1 MTRQISFILRIS
13 LNENF
18 MNMMGGRD
26 TVDTTHPIQAW
37 LLEQRPQ
44 WEAWLHTIHQ
54 RPETGFE
61 ENHTAQFVAARLNE
75 LNIDCIT
82 GLGKTGVLGIL
93 QGTAGAGRRIA
104 FRAEL
109 DALPMQECSGVS
121 YHSRIEGKFHGC
133 GHDGHTTTLLAAAAY
148 LAAHRD
154 FAGTALFIFQPAEEL
169 LSGAQAM
176 LADGLLTRFPCDEIY
191 ALHNLPGLGKGK
203 IAIPSQGALASA
215 DHVEVKIRAK
225 GTHGSAPQTGQDAIL
240 ASAHFLTSLQ
250 QSLTR
255 ILDSRD
261 SGVISFGSIHAGHA
275 NNILPEELTM
285 TGTIRT
291 HAEAVR
297 TSIHAQIQK
306 AADSTA
312 LLYGVQFSIDYPH
325 QAPVTLNHP
334 QAVEAVQNIALQVA
348 GTENVIMNAR
358 PVMASEDFAY
368 FLQQVPGAYF
378 FMGQEGAYCHHPQF
392 IFDTDIIPLGASVIV
407 ELIRQQ
413 AAQPTH

>member
-1 MTRQISFILRIS
+1 M
-13 LNENF
+13 
-18 MNMMGGRD
+18 
-26 TVDTTHPIQAW
+26 DTTHPIQAW
-37 LLEQRPQ
+37 LAEQRPQ
-44 WEAWLHTIHQ
+44 WETWLHTIHQ

-61 ENHTAQFVAARLNE
+61 ENHTAQFVAACLHE
-75 LNIDCIT
+75 LKIECIT
-82 GLGKTGVLGIL
+82 GIGKTGVVGIL
-93 QGTAGAGRRIA
+93 PGTAGTGRRIA

-109 DALPMQECSGVS
+109 DALPMQECSGVH
-121 YHSRIEGKFHGC
+121 YHSRIAGKFHGC

-154 FAGTALFIFQPAEEL
+154 FAGTAIFIFQPAEEL

-176 LADGLLTRFPCDEIY
+176 LAEGLFERCPCDEIY

-203 IAIPSQGALASA
+203 VGIPAAGALASA
-215 DHVEVKIRAK
+215 DHVEVLIKAK
-225 GTHGSAPQTGQDAIL
+225 GTHGSAPHTGQDAIL

-261 SGVISFGSIHAGHA
+261 SGVISFGSIHAGQA
-275 NNILPEELTM
+275 NNILPEELLM

-291 HAEAVR
+291 HSETVR
-297 TSIHAQIQK
+297 ARLHAQLQQ

-312 LLYGVQFSIDYPH
+312 LLYGVRIAIHYPH

-334 QAVEAVQNIALQVA
+334 QAVEAVQAVA
-348 GTENVIMNAR
+348 TRLAGAEQVIMNAR
-358 PVMASEDFAY
+358 PLMASEDFSY
-368 FLQQVPGAYF
+368 FLQQIPGAYF
-378 FMGQEGAYCHHPQF
+378 FMGQDGPYCHHPQF
-392 IFDTDIIPLGASVIV
+392 IFDTDIIPLGASLIA

-413 AAQPTH
+413 AARPTTQ

>member
-1 MTRQISFILRIS
+1 M
-13 LNENF
+13 
-18 MNMMGGRD
+18 
-26 TVDTTHPIQAW
+26 DTTHPIQAW
-37 LLEQRPQ
+37 LTEQRPQ
-44 WEAWLHTIHQ
+44 WETWLHTIHQ

-61 ENHTAQFVAARLNE
+61 ENHTAQFVAACLHE
-75 LNIDCIT
+75 LKIECIT
-82 GLGKTGVLGIL
+82 GIGKTGVVGIL
-93 QGTAGAGRRIA
+93 TGTAGAGRRIA

-109 DALPMQECSGVS
+109 DALPMQECSGVH
-121 YHSRIEGKFHGC
+121 YHSRIAGKFHGC

-154 FAGTALFIFQPAEEL
+154 FAGTAIFIFQPAEEL

-176 LADGLLTRFPCDEIY
+176 LAEGLFERCPCDEIY

-203 IAIPSQGALASA
+203 VGIPAAGALASA
-215 DHVEVKIRAK
+215 DHVEVLIKAK
-225 GTHGSAPQTGQDAIL
+225 GTHGSAPHTGQDAIL

-261 SGVISFGSIHAGHA
+261 SGVISFGSIHAGQA
-275 NNILPEELTM
+275 NNILPEELLM

-291 HAEAVR
+291 HSETVR
-297 TSIHAQIQK
+297 ARLHAQLQQ

-312 LLYGVQFSIDYPH
+312 LLYGVSFAIHYPH

-334 QAVEAVQNIALQVA
+334 QAVEAVQAVA
-348 GTENVIMNAR
+348 TRLAGAEQVIMNAR
-358 PVMASEDFAY
+358 PLMASEDFSY
-368 FLQQVPGAYF
+368 FLQQIPGAYF
-378 FMGQEGAYCHHPQF
+378 FMGQDGPYCHHPQF
-392 IFDTDIIPLGASVIV
+392 IFDTDIIPLGASLIA

-413 AAQPTH
+413 AARPTTQ

>member
-1 MTRQISFILRIS
+1 M
-13 LNENF
+13 
-18 MNMMGGRD
+18 
-26 TVDTTHPIQAW
+26 DTTHPIQAW
-37 LLEQRPQ
+37 LAEQRPQ
-44 WEAWLHTIHQ
+44 WETWLHTIHQ

-61 ENHTAQFVAARLNE
+61 ENHTAQFVAACLHE
-75 LNIDCIT
+75 LKIECIT
-82 GLGKTGVLGIL
+82 GIGKTGVVGIL
-93 QGTAGAGRRIA
+93 PGTAGTGRRIA

-109 DALPMQECSGVS
+109 DALPMQECSGVH
-121 YHSRIEGKFHGC
+121 YHSRIAGKFHGC

-154 FAGTALFIFQPAEEL
+154 FAGTAIFIFQPAEEL

-176 LADGLLTRFPCDEIY
+176 LAEGLFERCPCDEIY

-203 IAIPSQGALASA
+203 VGIPAAGALASA
-215 DHVEVKIRAK
+215 DHVEVLIKAK
-225 GTHGSAPQTGQDAIL
+225 GTHGSAPHTGQDAIL

-261 SGVISFGSIHAGHA
+261 SGVISFGSIHAGQA
-275 NNILPEELTM
+275 NNILPEELLM

-291 HAEAVR
+291 HSETVR
-297 TSIHAQIQK
+297 ARLHAQLQQ

-312 LLYGVQFSIDYPH
+312 LLYGVRVAIHYPH

-334 QAVEAVQNIALQVA
+334 QAVEAVQAVA
-348 GTENVIMNAR
+348 TRLAGAEQVIMNAR
-358 PVMASEDFAY
+358 PLMASEDFSY
-368 FLQQVPGAYF
+368 FLQQIPGAYF
-378 FMGQEGAYCHHPQF
+378 FMGQDGPYCHHPQF
-392 IFDTDIIPLGASVIV
+392 IFDTDIIPLGASLIA

-413 AAQPTH
+413 AARPTTQ

>member
-1 MTRQISFILRIS
+1 MEI
-13 LNENF
+13 
-18 MNMMGGRD
+18 
-26 TVDTTHPIQAW
+26 THPIQAW
-37 LLEQRPQ
+37 FAQQRPQ

-61 ENHTAQFVAARLNE
+61 ENHTANFVAHQLEALKIE
-75 LNIDCIT
+75 CIT
-82 GLGKTGVLGIL
+82 GIGKTGVVGVLE
-93 QGTAGAGRRIA
+93 GTAGAGRTIG

-109 DALPMQECSGVS
+109 DALPMQECSGVN
-121 YHSRIEGKFHGC
+121 YHSRIDGKFHGC

-154 FAGTALFIFQPAEEL
+154 FAGTALFVFQPAEEL

-176 LADGLLTRFPCDEIY
+176 LADGLLERFPCAEIY

-203 IAIPSQGALASA
+203 LGIPSQGALASA
-215 DHVEVKIRAK
+215 DHIEVKITAK
-225 GTHGSAPQTGQDAIL
+225 GTHGSAPHTGQDAIL

-261 SGVISFGSIHAGHA
+261 SGLISFGSIHAGHA
-275 NNILPEELTM
+275 NNILPEELIM

-291 HAEAVR
+291 HSEAVR
-297 TSIHAQIQK
+297 ASIHQQIQK

-312 LLYGVQFSIDYPH
+312 LLYGVQFAIHYPH
-325 QAPVTLNHP
+325 QAPVTLNHA
-334 QAVEAVQNIALQVA
+334 QAVEAVQAVASKIA
-348 GTENVIMNAR
+348 GDDNVIVNAR
-358 PVMASEDFAY
+358 PLMASEDFSY

-378 FMGQEGAYCHHPQF
+378 FMGQDGPYCHHPQF
-392 IFDTDIIPLGASVIV
+392 IFDTNIIPLGASVIV

-413 AAQPTH
+413 AARPAH

>member
-1 MTRQISFILRIS
+1 M
-13 LNENF
+13 
-18 MNMMGGRD
+18 
-26 TVDTTHPIQAW
+26 DTTHPIQAW
-37 LLEQRPQ
+37 FTQQRPQ

-61 ENHTAQFVAARLNE
+61 ENHTAKFVASRLQDLKIE
-75 LNIDCIT
+75 CIT
-82 GLGKTGVLGIL
+82 GIGKTGVVGLL
-93 QGTAGAGRRIA
+93 HGTAGAGRTIA

-109 DALPMQECSGVS
+109 DALPMQECSGVD
-121 YHSRIEGKFHGC
+121 YHSRIDGKFHGC

-148 LAAHRD
+148 LAKHRD
-154 FAGTALFIFQPAEEL
+154 FAGIALFVFQPAEEL
-169 LSGAQAM
+169 LTGAQAM
-176 LADGLLTRFPCDEIY
+176 LADGLLERFPCAEIY

-203 IAIPSQGALASA
+203 IGIPSQGALASA
-215 DHVEVKIRAK
+215 DHIEVKISAK
-225 GTHGSAPQTGQDAIL
+225 GTHGSAPHTGQDAIL

-275 NNILPEELTM
+275 NNILPEDLIM

-291 HAEAVR
+291 HSEAVR
-297 TSIHAQIQK
+297 SSIHAQIQK
-306 AADSTA
+306 AAESTT
-312 LLYGVQFSIDYPH
+312 LLYGVQFTIHYPH
-325 QAPVTLNHP
+325 QAPVTLNNAP
-334 QAVEAVQNIALQVA
+334 AVEAVKNVASQVA
-348 GTENVIMNAR
+348 GAENVIVNAR
-358 PVMASEDFAY
+358 PLMASEDFSY

-378 FMGQEGAYCHHPQF
+378 FMGQDGPYCHHPQF

-413 AAQPTH
+413 AAKPIS

>member
-1 MTRQISFILRIS
+1 M
-13 LNENF
+13 
-18 MNMMGGRD
+18 
-26 TVDTTHPIQAW
+26 
-37 LLEQRPQ
+37 LLEEKVETNHQMQTWFAAQRPRL
-44 WEAWLHTIHQ
+44 EAWLHSIHQ

-61 ENHTAQFVAARLNE
+61 EDHTAHFVATRLNE

-82 GLGKTGVLGIL
+82 GLGKTGVVGVL
-93 QGTAGAGRRIA
+93 QGTAGAGRTIA

-109 DALPMQECSGVS
+109 DALPMQECSGVH
-121 YHSRIEGKFHGC
+121 YHSRIDGKFHGC

-148 LAAHRD
+148 LSAHRD

-176 LADGLLTRFPCDEIY
+176 LAAGLLERFPCDEIY

-203 IAIPSQGALASA
+203 VGIPSQGALASA
-215 DHVEVKIRAK
+215 DHIEVMIYAQ
-225 GTHGSAPQTGQDAIL
+225 GTHGSAPHTGQDAIL
-240 ASAHFLTSLQ
+240 AAAHFLTSLQ

-275 NNILPEELTM
+275 NNILPDELMM

-291 HAEAVR
+291 HSEAVR
-297 TSIHAQIQK
+297 TSIHQQIQK
-306 AADSTA
+306 AADSTT
-312 LLYGVQFSIDYPH
+312 LLFGVSFNIHYPH
-325 QAPVTLNHP
+325 QAPVTLNHA
-334 QAVEAVQNIALQVA
+334 QAVEAVQTVARKIAGA
-348 GTENVIMNAR
+348 DNVIVNAR
-358 PVMASEDFAY
+358 PLMASEDFAY

-378 FMGQEGAYCHHPQF
+378 FMGQDGPYCHHPQF
-392 IFDTDIIPLGASVIV
+392 VFDTDIIPLGASLIV

-413 AAQPTH
+413 AARPNT

>member
-1 MTRQISFILRIS
+1 M
-13 LNENF
+13 
-18 MNMMGGRD
+18 
-26 TVDTTHPIQAW
+26 DTTHPMQAW
-37 LLEQRPQ
+37 FAQQRPQ

-61 ENHTAQFVAARLNE
+61 ENHTAHFVAERLQA
-75 LNIDCIT
+75 LNIEYIS
-82 GLGKTGVLGIL
+82 GIGKTGVIGVLH
-93 QGTAGAGRRIA
+93 GTAGAGRTIG

-121 YHSRIEGKFHGC
+121 YHSRIDGKFHGC

-148 LAAHRD
+148 LAEHRD
-154 FAGTALFIFQPAEEL
+154 FAGTALFVFQPAEEL

-176 LADGLLTRFPCDEIY
+176 LADGLLERFPCAEIY

-203 IAIPSQGALASA
+203 IGIPAQGALASA
-215 DHVEVKIRAK
+215 DHIEIKIHAK
-225 GTHGSAPQTGQDAIL
+225 GTHGSAPHTGQDAIL

-261 SGVISFGSIHAGHA
+261 SGVISFGSIHAGQA
-275 NNILPEELTM
+275 NNILPEELIM

-291 HAEAVR
+291 HSETVR
-297 TSIHAQIQK
+297 TSIHTQIQK

-312 LLYGVQFSIDYPH
+312 LLYGVSFSIHYPH
-325 QAPVTLNHP
+325 QAPVTMNHV
-334 QAVEAVQNIALQVA
+334 QAVEAVQNVAIQVA
-348 GTENVIMNAR
+348 GAENVMINAR
-358 PVMASEDFAY
+358 PLMASEDFAY
-368 FLQQVPGAYF
+368 FLKEVPGAYF
-378 FMGQEGAYCHHPQF
+378 FMGQDGPYCHHPQF

-413 AAQPTH
+413 AAQPAS

>member
-1 MTRQISFILRIS
+1 M
-13 LNENF
+13 
-18 MNMMGGRD
+18 
-26 TVDTTHPIQAW
+26 DTTHPIQAW
-37 LLEQRPQ
+37 LAEQRPQ
-44 WEAWLHTIHQ
+44 WETWLHTIHQ

-61 ENHTAQFVAARLNE
+61 ENHTAQFVAACLHE
-75 LNIDCIT
+75 LKIECIT
-82 GLGKTGVLGIL
+82 GIGKTGVVGIL
-93 QGTAGAGRRIA
+93 PGTAGAGRRIA

-109 DALPMQECSGVS
+109 DALPMQECSGVH
-121 YHSRIEGKFHGC
+121 YHSRIAGKFHGC

-154 FAGTALFIFQPAEEL
+154 FAGTAIFIFQPAEEL

-176 LADGLLTRFPCDEIY
+176 LAEGLFERCPCDEIY

-203 IAIPSQGALASA
+203 VGIPAAGALASA
-215 DHVEVKIRAK
+215 DHVEVLIKAK
-225 GTHGSAPQTGQDAIL
+225 GTHGSAPHTGQDAIL

-261 SGVISFGSIHAGHA
+261 SGVISFGSIHAGQA
-275 NNILPEELTM
+275 NNILPEELLM

-291 HAEAVR
+291 HSETVR
-297 TSIHAQIQK
+297 ARLHAQLQQ

-312 LLYGVQFSIDYPH
+312 LLYGVRVAIHYPH

-334 QAVEAVQNIALQVA
+334 QAVEAVQAVA
-348 GTENVIMNAR
+348 TRLAGAEQVIMNAR
-358 PVMASEDFAY
+358 PLMASEDFSY
-368 FLQQVPGAYF
+368 FLQQIPGAYF
-378 FMGQEGAYCHHPQF
+378 FMGQDGPYCHHPQF
-392 IFDTDIIPLGASVIV
+392 IFDTDIIPLGASLIA

-413 AAQPTH
+413 AARPTTQ